1 MKTIIVPTDFSDFS
15 EYAANYACELS
26 IQQNTD
32 VLLLHTYTLR
42 YTNSGSFLNYN
53 DVLKEVSLDYLKK
66 EQKRLLNKYPDLTIS
81 RIKLKLD
88 FSELDESIESLEKTG
103 FYSMIVMGSKGQSAI
118 KELFIG
124 SQAAK
129 MVEEATLPL
138 LIIPGDYS
146 YQRSKHLLFPVA
158 LDEKI
163 TTEDQLNFE
172 LFLNNETTIHIYHN
186 YADYQEM
193 DNEKEQKLI
202 DEFHANFTNS
212 IDLKLQFNSITISA
226 IEKYAKQI
234 NADFIVT
241 RKKKK
246 SFFNT
251 LFAVSISKEL
261 SYHTTVPLLVLK

>member
-15 EYAANYACELS
+15 EYAANYACELAL
-26 IQQNTD
+26 QQGAD
-32 VLLLHTYTLR
+32 VLLLHTYTMR

-53 DVLKEVSLDYLKK
+53 DVLKEVSLDFLQK
-66 EQKRLLNKYPDLTIS
+66 EQKRLLTKYPNIDS
-81 RIKLKLD
+81 SNIKIKLD
-88 FSELDESIESLEKTG
+88 FSELDEAIASLEKTG
-103 FYSMIVMGSKGQSAI
+103 LYSLIVMGSKGQSAI

-146 YQRSKHLLFPVA
+146 YQRSKHLLFPAA

-163 TTEDQLNFE
+163 TPEDQQNFE
-172 LFLNNETTIHIYHN
+172 LFLNNETTIHVYHN
-186 YADYQEM
+186 YADYLEM
-193 DNEKEQKLI
+193 DEVKEQKLI
-202 DEFHANFTNS
+202 AEFHANFTNA
-212 IDLKLQFNSITISA
+212 IDLKLQFNYITISA